1 MGQIGNPGHPDVQ
14 KTIDGA
20 IASIVR
26 AGRTAGTLVSTANV
40 EKYARMGVRVVMTS
54 FFPWIAAG
62 VKELNERAAIA
73 AGRA

>member
-1 MGQIGNPGHPDVQ
+1 MGHIGNMAHPDVH

-20 IASIVR
+20 IASIIR
-26 AGRTAGTLVSTANV
+26 AGRTAGMLVNTANV

-54 FFPWIAAG
+54 FFPWIQAG
-62 VKELNERAAIA
+62 LKELNERAAVA